1 MRLGHD
7 RFMTL
12 QVLVATDLP
21 KPIRIGAEVL
31 GSSLAAEI
39 DGRAVTILTPK
50 LTWDWMRFP
59 KLEAPDEFVGT
70 PADAYPVQGRNSEW
84 GYALGFNPTD
94 QTVDSVELQ
103 QVGIGIVESSLDGLQ
118 VLEERTFVL
127 NGWLNHKLPPWFLA
141 VSDWIEIWTEQ
152 VGSSQARNHR
162 MPSFGH
168 GIATWIRKGEV
179 WEGPIRTLEQSAAVP
194 LADSIWGLP
203 ADLTQLQRAVDLV
216 SRAVL
221 PDAEDLL
228 RRDAREA
235 WVAGQYRK
243 ATLDAGLASE
253 LVLYDKYQQI
263 LANPS
268 SAAERKMPQCT
279 RPTLGNLISAL
290 NAAQVALPNDLEN
303 RLLKT
308 RNDATHKSSQISE
321 QRASE
326 ALVATGE
333 IFRGFGRI

>member
-152 VGSSQARNHR
+152 VGSSQARSHR

-168 GIATWIRKGEV
+168 GIATWIRKGGV

-203 ADLTQLQRAVDLV
+203 ADLAQIQRAVDLV
-216 SRAVL
+216 SRSKI
-221 PDAEDLL
+221 PDVEDFF

-235 WVAGQYRK
+235 WVAGQNRK
-243 ATLDAGLASE
+243 AVLDAGLASE
-253 LVLYDKYQQI
+253 LVLHEKYKQV
-263 LANPS
+263 LANPTS
-268 SAAERKMPQCT
+268 MAERKMPKCD
-279 RPTLGNLISAL
+279 RPTLGDLVRL
-290 NAAQVALPNDLEN
+290 LGAAQVDLPPD
-303 RLLKT
+303 LKT
-308 RNDATHKSSQISE
+308 RLVDPRNDATHRSNQTSE
-321 QRASE
+321 QDASQV
-326 ALVATGE
+326 LVVTAE
-333 IFRGFGRI
+333 IFRMFRGA